1 MGNQSIF
8 YNKTPTIVIKIEILL
23 VIAASIFDTKD
34 RKGNPV
40 PFCCNHASTNCHNKQ
55 ITEKQSLARPHLF
68 MQIKPASI
76 NWES

>member
-40 PFCCNHASTNCHNKQ
+40 PFCCNYASVNCLNKQ
-55 ITEKQSLARPHLF
+55 ITEYKAWHGLTCSC
-68 MQIKPASI
+68 K
-76 NWES
+76 